1 MRTDYDAV
9 VVGSGPNGLAA
20 AIMLAR
26 AGCSCVVLEAA
37 GAIGGGT
44 RSEELT
50 LPGYLHDV
58 CSAIHPMAVGSPYL
72 RSLPLAQ
79 HGLEWIY
86 PPAPLAHPFD
96 DGGAAILERSV
107 EATGKTL
114 GPDAAA
120 YAGMIQPLVDRWEKL
135 FSDLLAPPH
144 LYGHPFAMARMAPYA
159 FRSAAGL
166 ARARFRGTRARGL
179 FAGLAA
185 HSVLP
190 LESFM
195 TAAFGLMFA
204 ISGHAVGWPLPRG
217 GAQRIADAMASYLR
231 SLGGEILTSRRV
243 SSLEELPRARAVL
256 LDVTPRQLLS
266 IARDRLPSAYRSKLE
281 QYRYG
286 PGIFKTDYALD
297 APIPWNDAACAR
309 AGTVHVG
316 GTLEEI
322 AAAERGPASGAASGK
337 PFVLVAQQSL
347 FDSSRAPAGKHTAWA
362 YCHVPNGSTVDM
374 TVPIEA
380 QIERFAPGFRE
391 RILARH
397 VMGPQAIEAGNA
409 NYIGGDISGGSN
421 DAAQFLTRP
430 FPRLNPYSTP
440 LPGVYLCSS
449 STPPGGGVHGMC
461 GYHAARAVLR
471 AELKRG

>member
-362 YCHVPNGSTVDM
+362 
-374 TVPIEA
+374 
-380 QIERFAPGFRE
+380 
-391 RILARH
+391 
-397 VMGPQAIEAGNA
+397 
-409 NYIGGDISGGSN
+409 
-421 DAAQFLTRP
+421 
-430 FPRLNPYSTP
+430 
-440 LPGVYLCSS
+440 
-449 STPPGGGVHGMC
+449 
-461 GYHAARAVLR
+461 
-471 AELKRG
+471 